1 MKTEVYVYHAYKS
14 YYFSHPTIIQNI
26 HYILEFKNY
35 ILEYIAILINLYY
48 NVEYNNYIQEH
59 RKIERTI
66 NMNQIVQIDLVTTTT
81 TAYDNF
87 LEIKKALENA
97 SLRLYSNYN
106 VQIKDIQTVGKQ
118 VIMNVTIPDDIA
130 PTFRIGYHLRGVS
143 AYLIK
148 NYKNKFSPL
157 IVAKRLL
164 IYTVIPN
171 QNYNDETGLTL
182 NERLTAI
189 SNFSELLKNTDAVSI
204 SKITRILEILRED

>member
-1 MKTEVYVYHAYKS
+1 
-14 YYFSHPTIIQNI
+14 
-26 HYILEFKNY
+26 
-35 ILEYIAILINLYY
+35 
-48 NVEYNNYIQEH
+48 
-59 RKIERTI
+59 
-66 NMNQIVQIDLVTTTT
+66 MNQIVQVDLATTIT

-97 SLRLYSNYN
+97 SLRLQSKYN

-118 VIMNVTIPDDIA
+118 VIMHVTIPDDIA
-130 PTFRIGYHLRGVS
+130 STFKINYHLRGVS

-164 IYTVIPN
+164 VYTVIPD
-171 QNYNDETGLTL
+171 QDYNNEVGLTF

-189 SNFSELLKNTDAVSI
+189 SDFSELLKNTDAI
-204 SKITRILEILRED
+204 SMNKITRILEILKED